1 MFQNPVVMHSY
12 SVFGGTLDSEIEIP
26 ELRPSSDSN
35 ASWTLR
41 VADGKPPAFEAAQ
54 EVGREEIENG
64 PTIVL
69 SRAAATY
76 RLSYSDT
83 GIFDL
88 VDRGRHIVWY
98 RDTCTAELELV
109 RMDVMSR
116 VLATAFHL
124 AGELCLHASAVVL
137 PGGAVGFIAPKNHGK
152 STLAFALA
160 HGGAKLLTDDTLPVI
175 AGDPVRCRPG
185 VHSVRLRE
193 ESAHAFADR
202 LEPGAWEVRSDRVIT
217 GVTEELL
224 AHEPTPMAAIYRL
237 ISVHVPPDSP
247 AAVRKPL
254 HPIGGA
260 MHILGHAKMGGLL
273 GKDASGMDRAIA
285 IAGRIPVYE
294 LEIVRDFA
302 RLPEVVETIAAWHA
316 VPAIAGA

>member
-1 MFQNPVVMHSY
+1 MHSY
-12 SVFGGTLDSEIEIP
+12 SIFGGTLDSEIEIP
-26 ELRPSSDSN
+26 ELRPSIDSN

-41 VADGKPPAFEAAQ
+41 VASGDPPTLDAAQ
-54 EVGREEIENG
+54 EIGREEIENG

-69 SRAAATY
+69 SQGGSVY
-76 RLSYSDT
+76 RLTYSDT
-83 GIFDL
+83 GVFDL
-88 VDRGRHIVWY
+88 LDHGRRIVWY
-98 RDTCTAELELV
+98 RETCTAELELV
-109 RMDVMSR
+109 RMDLMSR
-116 VLATAFHL
+116 VLATACHL
-124 AGELCLHASAVVL
+124 NGDLCLHASAVLL
-137 PGGAVGFIAPKNHGK
+137 PAGAAVFIAPKNHGK
-152 STLAFALA
+152 STMAFALA
-160 HGGAKLLTDDTLPVI
+160 HGGAKLITDDTLPVM

-224 AHEPTPMAAIYRL
+224 AQEPSPVAAIYRL
-237 ISVHVPPDSP
+237 IPVQVPADSP

-254 HPIGGA
+254 HPIAGA

-285 IAGRIPVYE
+285 IAAHIPVYE

-316 VPAIAGA
+316 VPAAAEA